1 MPGDEM
7 FSQFAV
13 ANNPADQ
20 VSPWALIITGIG
32 LSIHF
37 LIMLVNFTVRSRNEK
52 SHHGTPM
59 KKLLTTF
66 FALGI
71 FGFSTVNL
79 NAQTPRVSPAKL
91 RSVKRPFTP

>member
-20 VSPWALIITGIG
+20 WPLWSLIITGIG

-37 LIMLVNFTVRSRNEK
+37 LIMLVNFTVRSRN
-52 SHHGTPM
+52 
-59 KKLLTTF
+59 KKATS
-66 FALGI
+66 AL
-71 FGFSTVNL
+71 
-79 NAQTPRVSPAKL
+79 P
-91 RSVKRPFTP
+91 